1 MFKDVVPSFE
11 RGSILKKEML
21 ETLRDYPRDLMNIY
35 YRDSSNGIIS
45 GCDINI
51 NGYEIIIN
59 EGIIKYNNKIYT
71 LNEAFSIPYENY
83 SKEMILK
90 VRFLDDETDSSFLK
104 FQSQVFLDDN
114 LELMSDEMELCR
126 FKLKEGAKLRE
137 NYVDFGDLSTEYNTV
152 NILNIKYSGH
162 ETETMHPRIIKMFS
176 ESLLKSNT
184 KEYEDLIFT
193 MVSLNSKF
201 VERNLVLE
209 YINRKIGLDKKE
221 YTNLDIYRSLLKIYK
236 NNKDGKRPEPTNR
249 QRPNVILV
257 D

>member
-1 MFKDVVPSFE
+1 MYKNELPLFTK
-11 RGSILKKEML
+11 GSILKKEML
-21 ETLRDYPRDLMNIY
+21 ENLRDYPRDLMNIY

-59 EGIIKYNNKIYT
+59 EGIIKHNNKIYT
-71 LNEAFSIPYENY
+71 LRETFSIPYENY

-90 VRFLDDETDSSFLK
+90 VRFLDEETDSSFLK

-114 LELMSDEMELCR
+114 LDLMSNEVELCR

-137 NYVDFGDLSTEYNTV
+137 NYVDFADLSTEYNTV
-152 NILNIKYSGH
+152 NIINVKFAGNEI
-162 ETETMHPRIIKMFS
+162 ETLHPKIIKVFS
-176 ESLLKSNT
+176 EALLKSGS
-184 KEYEDLIFT
+184 KEYEDLLFA
-193 MVSLNSKF
+193 MLSLNAKS
-201 VERNLVLE
+201 VERNLVLQ

-221 YTNLDIYRSLLKIYK
+221 YTNFDIYRSLLKIYR